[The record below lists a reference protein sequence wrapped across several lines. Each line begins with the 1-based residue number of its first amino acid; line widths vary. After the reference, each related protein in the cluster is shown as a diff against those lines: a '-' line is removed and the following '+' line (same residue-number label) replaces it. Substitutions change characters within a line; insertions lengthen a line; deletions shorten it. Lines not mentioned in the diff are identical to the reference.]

1 MRLHI
6 LSNLHL
12 ELGDFTP
19 PDTGAD
25 AAILAGDIHV
35 QEHGIDW
42 AVKHFSVPVYYVLGN
57 YEFYGGHLDR
67 MVKRLKQKATGTNVH
82 VLECDEA
89 IQDNV
94 RFLGGTC
101 WTDFS
106 ATGNLKLAMA
116 EARRTM
122 SDYRE
127 IRAGM
132 GLRKLRPEDTQ
143 KKHTE
148 FKAWL
153 RKKLNEPFDGK
164 TVVIT
169 HHAPSILSIA
179 PEYLDEFT
187 HGSAAYVNRM
197 EHLMG
202 KPIALW
208 VHGQTHSKFDYK
220 IAGTHVVC
228 NPRGY
233 HGLRLNKKFD
243 PALVVE
249 I

>member
-1 MRLHI
+1 MKLHI

-12 ELGDFTP
+12 ELGAFTP

-25 AAILAGDIHV
+25 AVILAGDIHV
-35 QEHGIDW
+35 QDRGIDW

-57 YEFYGGHLDR
+57 YEFYGGHLER
-67 MVKRLKQKATGTNVH
+67 MVKRLKQKAAGTNVH

-89 IQDNV
+89 VQDNV

-122 SDYRE
+122 SDYSE
-127 IRAGM
+127 IRSGM

-197 EHLMG
+197 EYLMG

-208 VHGQTHSKFDYK
+208 VHGQTHSKFEYQ

-243 PALVVE
+243 PRLVVE

>member
-12 ELGDFTP
+12 ELGAFTP

-25 AAILAGDIHV
+25 AVILAGDIHV
-35 QEHGIDW
+35 QDRGVDW
-42 AVKHFSVPVYYVLGN
+42 AVKQFSVPVYYVLGN
-57 YEFYGGHLDR
+57 YEFYGGHLER
-67 MVKRLKQKATGTNVH
+67 TVKRLKQKAVGTNVH

-127 IRAGM
+127 IRSGM

-197 EHLMG
+197 EYLMG

-208 VHGQTHSKFDYK
+208 VHGQTHSKFEYQ

-243 PALVVE
+243 PSLVVE

>member
-12 ELGDFTP
+12 ELGDFIP
-19 PDTGAD
+19 PDTEAD
-25 AAILAGDIHV
+25 AVILAGDIHV
-35 QEHGIDW
+35 KEHGVEW
-42 AVKHFSVPVYYVLGN
+42 AKKHFSVPVYYVPGN
-57 YEFYGGHLDR
+57 YEFYGGHLER
-67 MVKRLKQKATGTNVH
+67 TVKRLKQKAAGTNVH

-116 EARRTM
+116 DARRTM

-143 KKHTE
+143 EKHAE

-153 RKKLNEPFDGK
+153 RKKLDEPFEGK

-169 HHAPSILSIA
+169 HHAPSIQSIA
-179 PEYLDEFT
+179 TEYLDDRT
-187 HGSAAYVNRM
+187 HADAAYFNRL
-197 EHLMG
+197 EYLMR

-208 VHGQTHSKFDYK
+208 VHGQTHSKFDYE
-220 IAGTHVVC
+220 IEGTHVVC
-228 NPRGY
+228 NPRGH

-243 PALVVE
+243 PRLVVE

>member
-1 MRLHI
+1 MKLHI

-12 ELGDFTP
+12 ELGDFVP
-19 PDTGAD
+19 PQAGAD
-25 AAILAGDIHV
+25 AVILAGDIHV
-35 QEHGIDW
+35 KQHGIDW
-42 AVKHFSVPVYYVLGN
+42 AVKHFSVPVYYVPGN
-57 YEFYGGHLDR
+57 YEFYGGHIER
-67 MVKRLKQKATGTNVH
+67 TVQRLKQKAAGTNVH

-89 IQDNV
+89 FQSNV

-106 ATGNLKLAMA
+106 ATGNLKLAMSD
-116 EARRTM
+116 ARRTM

-143 KKHTE
+143 KKHAE

-153 RKKLNEPFDGK
+153 RKKLDEPFDGK

-169 HHAPSILSIA
+169 HHAPSIQSIA
-179 PEYLDEFT
+179 PEYLDDRT
-187 HGSAAYVNRM
+187 HADAAYFNRL
-197 EHLMG
+197 EYLMG
-202 KPIALW
+202 KPITLW
-208 VHGQTHSKFDYK
+208 VHGQTHSKFDYE

-228 NPRGY
+228 NPRGH